1 MRIINGK
8 FRAKSIPTPK
18 NFRDR
23 PTTNFAKEGLFQLL
37 RNRYDLQSIDVLD
50 LFSGSGSISYE
61 FVSVG
66 AKSVTAVE
74 KNSNYA
80 RFTEKQI
87 ERFFPG
93 ELRVITADAYRIL
106 EKSRLDYDVIF
117 ADPPYNDPNIQRIP
131 DLTLNNPH
139 LKENALLIVEH
150 SEDTDFSQ
158 HTHWEETRK
167 YGKARFSFFKK
178 T

>member
-1 MRIINGK
+1 MRIITGK
-8 FRAKSIPTPK
+8 YRAKSIPTPK

-37 RNRYDLQSIDVLD
+37 RNRYDLQTIDVLD
-50 LFSGSGSISYE
+50 LFAGSGSISYE

-80 RFTEKQI
+80 RFMEKQI
-87 ERFFPG
+87 ARFFPG
-93 ELRVITADAYRIL
+93 EMRVITSDAYRIL

-117 ADPPYNDPNIQRIP
+117 ADPPYSDPNIRQLP
-131 DLTLNNPH
+131 ELAFNNPN
-139 LKENALLIVEH
+139 LKDDALLIVEH
-150 SEDTDFSQ
+150 SEDTDFSESP
-158 HTHWEETRK
+158 WLEETRK

-178 T
+178 K